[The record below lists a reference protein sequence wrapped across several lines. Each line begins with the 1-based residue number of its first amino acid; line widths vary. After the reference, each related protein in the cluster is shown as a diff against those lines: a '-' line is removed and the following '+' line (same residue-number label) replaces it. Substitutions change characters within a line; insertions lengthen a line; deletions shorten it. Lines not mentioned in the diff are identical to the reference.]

1 MPRTPSLDPLDDCP
15 PEMTR
20 YVVRFGAVRALAWDS
35 DRPRASMRLLR
46 VLRAVWPDLEIL
58 AVSVR
63 GEFVQGCAA
72 DLSSGAKKCNT
83 SSLSSF

>member
-1 MPRTPSLDPLDDCP
+1 MPRTPSLDPLDDVP

-20 YVVRFGAVRALAWDS
+20 YCIRLGPFRSLAWDTDS
-35 DRPRASMRLLR
+35 PRASMRLLR
-46 VLRAVWPDLEIL
+46 LLRAVWPDLAIL

-83 SSLSSF
+83 LHR